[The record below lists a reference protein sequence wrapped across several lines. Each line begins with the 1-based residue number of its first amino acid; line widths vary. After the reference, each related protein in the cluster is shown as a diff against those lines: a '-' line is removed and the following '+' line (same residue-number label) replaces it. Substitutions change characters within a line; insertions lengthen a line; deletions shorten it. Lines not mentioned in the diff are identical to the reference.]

1 MTHTGVSTDYLIGS
15 QSLVTLCSLSSA
27 PPCFCIVFVTLMRSD
42 SLKEKFS
49 MIFKKNK
56 SYFRNSLQNSVRL
69 DSLFFSS
76 HAETTR

>member
-42 SLKEKFS
+42 SLKEKIS
-49 MIFKKNK
+49 LIFKKK

>member
-27 PPCFCIVFVTLMRSD
+27 PPCFCIVFVELMRSD

-49 MIFKKNK
+49 MIFKKKNHISGTVYK
-56 SYFRNSLQNSVRL
+56 IQF
-69 DSLFFSS
+69 D
-76 HAETTR
+76 